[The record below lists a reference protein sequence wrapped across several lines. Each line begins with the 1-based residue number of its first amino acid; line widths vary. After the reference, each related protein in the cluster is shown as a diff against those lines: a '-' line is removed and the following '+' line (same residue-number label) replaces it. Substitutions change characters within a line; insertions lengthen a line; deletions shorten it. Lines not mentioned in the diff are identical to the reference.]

1 MADDDADRRG
11 ALQRVSDAEREQVA
25 ERVRAAAADGRLGLD
40 ELDDRLGSAL
50 AARTRGDLDAVVA
63 DLGGDGVGVR
73 RAPDAAIRADGSSIQ
88 RVGRWTVPERLTV
101 KASMSSVLLDFTE
114 ATFNG
119 SGCRIDVEVSAG
131 SLRIVV
137 PEDIAV
143 DVDVEPRFSS
153 VDIKVPERPEAP
165 RAVVTIGGS
174 LSMGS
179 ISVRRPGWRRRRQLR
194 KAAAKAHRPL

>member
-11 ALQRVSDAEREQVA
+11 ALQRVSDAERERVA
-25 ERVRAAAADGRLGLD
+25 EWIRTAAADGRLGLD

-63 DLGGDGVGVR
+63 DLGDDGVSVR
-73 RAPDAAIRADGSSIQ
+73 PAAATVIRADGSSVQ
-88 RVGRWTVPERLTV
+88 RTGRWTVPARLTV
-101 KASMSSVLLDFTE
+101 KSSMSSVLLDFTE
-114 ATFNG
+114 AVFTS
-119 SGCRIDVEVSAG
+119 SGCRIDVEMSAG

-137 PEDIAV
+137 PEDVAV
-143 DVDVEPRFSS
+143 DVDVATRYSS
-153 VDIKVPERPEAP
+153 VDVKVPERPADP
-165 RAVVTIGGS
+165 RAVISVEGS

-194 KAAAKAHRPL
+194 KAERPA